1 LEPIHLLIPMKD
13 CSEENPPMDKKRFST
28 FMNRKFIG
36 IVALAIIITIFVGG
50 LIALTVISAKIAV
63 RPDKKLSMSR
73 KVLFIIVDGIP
84 ADIIEKISIP
94 NMKKIQELGS
104 FTRAYVGGE
113 NGTYSQTPAISAP
126 GYMNLLTGT
135 WANKHN
141 VYDNE
146 MENPNYHYK
155 NIFRLLKE
163 QYSDKK
169 IAIFSTWT
177 DNRIKLIGDGVATAG
192 NIIFDYK
199 FDGYEFDNITY
210 PHDLDDHYI
219 FDIDECVTNET
230 FACIKIYGPDLSWV
244 YLQYTDDV
252 AHQFGDSEQFNQAV
266 KNADHQIGRIWEVI
280 NYRMK
285 HNQEDWLFI
294 ITTDHGRD
302 SITGKEHDYQS
313 DRERTTWIITN
324 SQQMNS
330 YFHDF
335 EPAIVDIYPTIA
347 RWIGLNIL
355 IESKREL
362 DGVPLIGKVSLIKP
376 NIKLHDVTLNI
387 SWTVLDPVG
396 IVKMWLS
403 TTNLFK
409 DGMTDS
415 YYLVRTVPI
424 NEKMIIVD
432 IQKYPSNFYKVVLE
446 GQYNTMNR
454 WIIRS

>member
-1 LEPIHLLIPMKD
+1 
-13 CSEENPPMDKKRFST
+13 
-28 FMNRKFIG
+28 MNRKFIG
-36 IVALAIIITIFVGG
+36 IFALAIIITIFIGG
-50 LIALTVISAKIAV
+50 VIALTVIIAKIAV

-84 ADIIEKISIP
+84 ADIIENISIP

-141 VYDNE
+141 VYDNDIE
-146 MENPNYHYK
+146 YPNYHYK

-177 DNRIKLIGDGVATAG
+177 DNRIKLIGDGVAIAG
-192 NIIFDYK
+192 NITFDYK

-219 FDIDECVTNET
+219 FDIDERVTNET

-252 AHQFGDSEQFNQAV
+252 AHQFGDSEQFNQVV
-266 KNADHQIGRIWEVI
+266 KNADHQIGRIWEAI

-347 RWIGLNIL
+347 RWIDLNIP
-355 IESKREL
+355 IESEREL

-376 NIKLHDVTLNI
+376 NIKLHNASLNI

-396 IVKMWLS
+396 IVK
-403 TTNLFK
+403 
-409 DGMTDS
+409 
-415 YYLVRTVPI
+415 V
-424 NEKMIIVD
+424 
-432 IQKYPSNFYKVVLE
+432 
-446 GQYNTMNR
+446 
-454 WIIRS
+454 